1 MRLHHVFV
9 PSNTLIVGAVIGL
22 SVASVPAARGQ
33 AIVTYGV
40 SVGRA
45 AGAGAAAGTGAA
57 GVFDKLNK
65 TTANAANHEA
75 SAKPG
80 VKANP
85 EIVPKP
91 ASPNAITIGGNKSAD
106 AAEKP
111 GILRTASGIS
121 IAGLAGPKAA
131 DAGYRNEP
139 GEVGDNHNS
148 TSLEQPADSFSE
160 PAGFRQ
166 PEVPLPDPAPVASA
180 APRPSQAPTAVAAT
194 APAVRHEFEASR
206 ANPRSASEGAPAR
219 VIADG
224 ITPKTAS
231 TVGQGTITPGT
242 PIQDLIKLLGQPLM
256 RLSGIEGTEY
266 DERYVFL
273 TASGSKLTILA
284 KGGLV
289 LTVIVDER

>member
-65 TTANAANHEA
+65 TTSDASKHEAKGKLGVTANSELAPNASTANAIA
-75 SAKPG
+75 
-80 VKANP
+80 V
-85 EIVPKP
+85 
-91 ASPNAITIGGNKSAD
+91 GGNSSARVTGD
-106 AAEKP
+106 SATV
-111 GILRTASGIS
+111 RTASGIS
-121 IAGLAGPKAA
+121 IAGLARPKAA
-131 DAGYRNEP
+131 DTVSRNEP

-194 APAVRHEFEASR
+194 APAVRHEIEASR

-231 TVGQGTITPGT
+231 TGGQGTITPGT

-289 LTVIVDER
+289 LTVIVDQR